1 MKPVRILFWT
11 LLVTVV
17 MTVSAQA
24 RIDWSKTNSI
34 QINSPII
41 DIASSTD
48 GKHVFILTSG
58 KVHIYTNTGKLKD
71 SFEVSPDTSRIS
83 VSGLD
88 MANIGNKIFLSS
100 DSTGR
105 VEEISYS
112 HIVDINTE
120 GSPFLGEADAPV
132 VVALFSDFQ

>member
-1 MKPVRILFWT
+1 MKPVRLFFWS
-11 LLVTVV
+11 LLITA
-17 MTVSAQA
+17 MMAVSAHA
-24 RIDWSKTNSI
+24 RIDWDKTSSI
-34 QINSPII
+34 QINSAII

-58 KVHIYTNTGKLKD
+58 KVHIYTNTGILKD

-88 MANIGNKIFLSS
+88 MAGIGNKIFLSN

-105 VEEISYS
+105 IEEISYS
-112 HIVDINTE
+112 YIIDINTE